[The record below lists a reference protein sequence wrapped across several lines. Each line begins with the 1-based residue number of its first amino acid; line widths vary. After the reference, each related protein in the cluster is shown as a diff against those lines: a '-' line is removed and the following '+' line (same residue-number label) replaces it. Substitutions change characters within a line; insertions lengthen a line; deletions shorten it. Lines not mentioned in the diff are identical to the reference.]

1 VKSIAISFIIL
12 LALLFCSLFFGS
24 GDVAYDS
31 VRRWLSGQDVD
42 ESTVFILQNLRLP
55 RTLVCISV
63 GASLGLAGALLQTL
77 LRNPLAEPYTL
88 GLSGGASLGA
98 ILAILLRL
106 QPQWLF
112 TPFFATI
119 GCLLATLF
127 VLGMNRDQSS
137 RSKTLILSG
146 VMVSLFCGS
155 FVILLLTWLE
165 PFQIQSA
172 LFWMMG
178 QVGTER
184 DSWWYLSWL
193 VFLLLFIYAF
203 FNARKLDLLLLGEDV
218 AQTRGLPLRKFQI
231 QMVICVAILCSTS
244 VAIAG
249 LIGFVGLLAPHI
261 SLLSSRT
268 NRHRIFLVLSSCL
281 GAVLLL
287 LADVL
292 ARLLVTDRE
301 LPAGGL
307 IALFGAPFLIY
318 LLNRRAGRV

>member
-1 VKSIAISFIIL
+1 MESSLVLQWLSLQNIDSSQSFIL
-12 LALLFCSLFFGS
+12 
-24 GDVAYDS
+24 
-31 VRRWLSGQDVD
+31 
-42 ESTVFILQNLRLP
+42 ESLRLP
-55 RTLVCISV
+55 RTLVCLSV

-88 GLSGGASLGA
+88 GLSGAASLGA
-98 ILAILLRL
+98 ILSILLKI
-106 QPQWLF
+106 QPQWLA
-112 TPFFATI
+112 TPFFATL
-119 GCLLATLF
+119 GCLVATLF
-127 VLGMNRDQSS
+127 VLSANRQSRA

-146 VMVSLFCGS
+146 VMISLFCGS

-184 DSWWYLSWL
+184 DSWWALSWGT
-193 VFLLLFIYAF
+193 FILLFLFAYTQS
-203 FNARKLDLLLLGEDV
+203 KHLDLLLLGEDV
-218 AQTRGLPLRKFQI
+218 AQTRGLPLKKFQI
-231 QMVICVAILCSTS
+231 QMIVVVALLCATS

-261 SLLSSRT
+261 ALLTSHNHRHRLFLPLSS
-268 NRHRIFLVLSSCL
+268 IF
-281 GAVLLL
+281 GATLLL
-287 LADVL
+287 FADMLGRVL
-292 ARLLVTDRE
+292 IVDRE

-318 LLNRRAGRV
+318 LLHRRGTHV